1 MGFLFLHSG
10 SLPLGN
16 ILFETFKISDGVG
29 KAIVIILIFVSIV
42 AWCIMLAKHIELV
55 KVERADR
62 TFKHAFDR
70 QENPLEL
77 YVRGPAHADSPLGKI
92 YNRACLAVKREFE
105 ARAQKQHRML
115 SQIDLS
121 QEKLT
126 ALQIDAIRKV
136 AECEAADQILLIE
149 DQMASLGVVYT
160 VAPLG
165 GLLGTVWGVMI
176 AFYGM
181 GLHGTPSISAVA
193 PGISSAL
200 LTTVVGLLVAIPS
213 GVGCHKLNEKIRFL
227 GVQMENFSEELA
239 TRLQQSFLYE

>member
-1 MGFLFLHSG
+1 MGLIHVAG
-10 SLPLGN
+10 GIPLAN
-16 ILFETFKISDGVG
+16 ILFTTFMNSDGVG
-29 KAIVIILIFVSIV
+29 KAIVVALIFVSII
-42 AWCIMLAKHIELV
+42 AWCIMLAKHIELL

-62 TFKHAFDR
+62 AFKRAFDR
-70 QENPLEL
+70 QENPLEI
-77 YVRGPAHADSPLGKI
+77 YVQGPAHADSPMAKI
-92 YNRACLAVKREFE
+92 YSRAGLAVKREFE
-105 ARAQKQHRML
+105 AQAVKQHRPL

-121 QEKLT
+121 QEKLS

-165 GLLGTVWGVMI
+165 GLLGTVWGVMV
-176 AFYGM
+176 AFHGM
-181 GLHGTPSISAVA
+181 GLHGSSNITAVA

-213 GVGCHKLNEKIRFL
+213 GIGCHKLNEKIRFL
-227 GVQMENFSEELA
+227 GVQMENFSEEFA